1 MPYTIV
7 RMGLAVIGDYSL
19 AVVLWDRRD
28 FGLSRI
34 PAGLVGAFCD
44 EVGLVWKLFEDLST
58 LMADDNRSGQ
68 PLIAHIINA
77 ASS

>member
-1 MPYTIV
+1 MPCTIV

-19 AVVLWDRRD
+19 AV
-28 FGLSRI
+28 GLSRI

-68 PLIAHIINA
+68 PLIAHIMNA
-77 ASS
+77 VSS